1 MDRYESP
8 LTSRYASRDMAEL
21 FSERKKI
28 VTWRKLWTELA
39 RAESEL
45 GLPVT
50 KEQVEE
56 LEAHIED
63 IDFEAAEAREKT
75 VRHDVMAH
83 VYAYGLAAPN
93 AKPILHLGATSCYVK
108 DNADLILYRDALR
121 LLRKKLVAVIRAFS
135 SFALRYRAL
144 PTLGST
150 HYQAAQ
156 PVTYGKRAALWMQ
169 DFLSDLTE
177 LDHVLETLP
186 FLGCRGTTGTE
197 ASFLTLFNGEEEK
210 VDALNGRI
218 AARFDFQECI
228 PIAGQTY
235 PRKTDTRIVSMLAGI
250 GESAAK
256 FATDLRLLMHDG
268 EVAEPFETGQIGSSA
283 MAYKQN
289 PMRSERIVS
298 LSRLLRSHVSYASE
312 TAAAQWLERT
322 LDDSAG
328 RRMVMPESFLLADG
342 ILKLVYDVISGL
354 TVFEHVVR
362 RRVNEKL
369 PFLAT
374 ETVLMECVKRGKDRQ
389 EAHEAIRK
397 ITIAAAAAE
406 KEGKTMDL
414 TALLADQPEIGLT
427 EQEIRA
433 LFDPDA
439 FIGRSAHQT
448 ESFVRSVLDR
458 PDFSGAADDTGVFE
472 EVAL

>member
-1 MDRYESP
+1 M
-8 LTSRYASRDMAEL
+8 TEL

-50 KEQVEE
+50 KEQVAE
-56 LEAHIED
+56 LEAHVED
-63 IDFEAAEAREKT
+63 IDFEAAEAREKI

-83 VYAYGLAAPN
+83 VYAYGLAAPG

-108 DNADLILYRDALR
+108 DNADLILYRDALK
-121 LLRKKLVAVIRAFS
+121 LLRKKLIAVIRAFAA
-135 SFALRYRAL
+135 FALKYRTL
-144 PTLGST
+144 PALGST

-156 PVTYGKRAALWMQ
+156 PVTYGKRATLWMQ
-169 DFLSDLTE
+169 DFVSDLDE

-218 AARFDFQECI
+218 AERFGFKECI
-228 PIAGQTY
+228 PVAGQTY
-235 PRKTDTRIVSMLAGI
+235 PRKTDTRIVSALAGI

-268 EVAEPFETGQIGSSA
+268 EVAEPFETGQVGSSA

-298 LSRLLRSHVSYASE
+298 LSRLLRSNVSYASE
-312 TAAAQWLERT
+312 TAATQWLERT

-354 TVFEHVVR
+354 TVFEQVVR
-362 RRVNEKL
+362 RHVNEKL
-369 PFLAT
+369 PYLAT

-397 ITIAAAAAE
+397 ITVAAATAE
-406 KEGKTMDL
+406 KEGETKDL
-414 TALLADQPEIGLT
+414 AALLAGAPEIGLT
-427 EQEIRA
+427 EEEIRA

-439 FIGRSAHQT
+439 FTGRSAHQT
-448 ESFVRSVLDR
+448 ETFVRRVLDR
-458 PDFSGAADDTGVFE
+458 PEFSGETDDTGVFE
-472 EVAL
+472 EVSL